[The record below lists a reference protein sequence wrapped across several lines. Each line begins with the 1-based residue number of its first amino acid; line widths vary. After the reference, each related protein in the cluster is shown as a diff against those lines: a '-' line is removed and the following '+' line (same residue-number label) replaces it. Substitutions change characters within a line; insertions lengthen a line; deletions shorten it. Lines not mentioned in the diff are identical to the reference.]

1 MTHTRK
7 LNLYLKS
14 ELKLSTSLDLFFVS
28 VKAQRVSAI
37 LGYEFIFFASQV
49 LRGYFFITAIHKISN
64 EKLI

>member
-14 ELKLSTSLDLFFVS
+14 ELLSTSLDLFFVS

-37 LGYEFIFFASQV
+37 FVYEFKFFASQV
-49 LRGYFFITAIHKISN
+49 LRGYFFYHSN
-64 EKLI
+64 GEDVQ